1 MDLSPVHPGPA
12 ADKIL
17 VIQDD
22 HRSAYVW
29 EGHLLDQTLR
39 ARRPD
44 DLWNFLRERD
54 FHARVVHPLR
64 ATGFL
69 RIYEIG
75 RMKLDSSLITTLIE
89 RWRPKTH
96 TFYLPTGEATIM
108 LQDIQVLYGLRVDG
122 LAVALPQYMIAMTRS
137 HYLDLL
143 GQYTGF
149 RPQGEAA
156 LRGGSRISVT
166 TIREYMEVLHP
177 DITGETEDIHIDWY
191 TRLALFFLFGG
202 VLFPNTSE
210 NLVSLRF
217 LHHLQQLDE
226 LPQYTWGATVLAYLY
241 RSMCQGEHGHPGG
254 HMWFS
259 AASTGGNIFEYS
271 VHYSEFYIVK
281 MTLKF

>member
-64 ATGFL
+64 ATSFL

-75 RMKLDSSLITTLIE
+75 RMKLDWSLITTLIE

-96 TFYLPTGEATIM
+96 TFHLPTREATIM

-210 NLVSLRF
+210 NLVSLCF

-241 RSMCQGEHGHPGG
+241 RSLGM
-254 HMWFS
+254 
-259 AASTGGNIFEYS
+259 AADLAVAATSTTTRVGCRTS
-271 VHYSEFYIVK
+271 VSPSSYEVGSLAWELPRK
-281 MTLKF
+281 